1 MQSLLFFDSVFA
13 LLAFFAFEPF
23 IGGRSFAHRAVFD
36 EFFDSFAEK
45 VVALRVIK
53 RGKYA
58 RFCERDIFFNGS
70 KQFFYILSVRVLIGG
85 ARVV

>member
-1 MQSLLFFDSVFA
+1 MQSLLFFARVFA

-23 IGGRSFAHRAVFD
+23 IGGRSFAHRTVFD

-53 RGKYA
+53 RGEYA
-58 RFCERDIFFNGS
+58 RFCERNVLFHGS
-70 KQFFYILSVRVLIGG
+70 EQFFYILSVRVLIGG
-85 ARVV
+85 TRVV